1 MNKFKQQ
8 HQEMKATADDIA
20 GKFGKVIEKV
30 KEGKIKLKTKNIIV
44 KLKAT
49 A

>member
-1 MNKFKQQ
+1 MSTFEKQ

-20 GKFGKVIEKV
+20 GKFGKVIKKV
-30 KEGKIKLKTKNIIV
+30 KEGKIKLKTKAIIV

>member
-1 MNKFKQQ
+1 MSTFEKQ

-30 KEGKIKLKTKNIIV
+30 KEGKIKLKTKTIIV